1 MDNVREATSNATRTI
16 DAAHAAVHDGKHFV
30 AHDFALSVAL
40 GATVVYVLV
49 TDGNTHH
56 FNWEVSSDGGVK
68 VDIYEDVTTSNNG
81 TSVPVFNRNR
91 ASANTSHMTA
101 FKTPSGLSGGT
112 QIYGT
117 GSTSKS
123 GSLQASISEFILK
136 PNTKYSFVL
145 TAYTNN
151 VNIATTLDWYEL
163 GN

>member
-1 MDNVREATSNATRTI
+1 MDHTREAASNALRTI
-16 DAAHAAVHDGKHFV
+16 DSRHAAIHDGRHFV

-40 GATVVYVLV
+40 SATVVYVLV
-49 TDGNTHH
+49 TDGTAHH

-68 VDIYEDVTTSNNG
+68 VDIYEGVTTTNNG
-81 TSVPVFNRNR
+81 TALPVYNRNR
-91 ASANTSHMTA
+91 TSSNPSHMTA

-112 QIYGT
+112 QIFGT

-123 GSLQASISEFILK
+123 GGLQTSVSEFILK

-145 TAYTNN
+145 TAYSNN
-151 VNIATTLDWYEL
+151 VNIATALDWYEL